1 MRKIITT
8 ILLCIV
14 LIACN
19 RNGSNSSAMMPPE
32 LDSILDK
39 YIAENPK
46 RKVFEIVFENR
57 NHKQFFTL
65 QSYSDIYD
73 SNYVDGCF
81 MKNGKIIIFWSI
93 NKSWKDCLLHIPQ
106 EELCFDSLGKYKDI
120 NKVDFDGCDVS
131 PNSLTYRILSVNKYK
146 KADESD
152 WSYPEPACDN
162 NVISSTALNKIVND
176 VINTIDS
183 PPITYLRFSNVNGDN
198 FVSIGY
204 DFVYNPETFSGMFYR
219 NGRIVV
225 VYSLDNIRNLDIID
239 KESLLPIQTISDYR
253 PLKRNF
259 PRFPEKKYR
268 IVSKEKMERIT
279 SDNSVW
285 MDIHRIR

>member
-1 MRKIITT
+1 MRKIIPTT
-8 ILLCIV
+8 LLCIV

-32 LDSILDK
+32 LDSILDE
-39 YIAENPK
+39 YIANNPK
-46 RKVFEIVFENR
+46 RNVFDIIFENR

-65 QSYSDIYD
+65 ESYPDFYD
-73 SNYVDGCF
+73 GNFVDGCF
-81 MKNGKIIIFWSI
+81 MKNGKIIIFWSV
-93 NKSWKDCLLHIPQ
+93 NKSWKDSLLHIPQ
-106 EELCFDSLGKYKDI
+106 EELCFDSLEKYEDV
-120 NKVDFDGCDVS
+120 NKGDVQFCGS

-152 WSYPEPACDN
+152 WSYPEPACDS
-162 NVISSTALNKIVND
+162 NVINSTALNKIVND

-239 KESLLPIQTISDYR
+239 RKSLLPIQTISDYR
-253 PLKRNF
+253 ALKRKF
-259 PRFPEKKYR
+259 PRFSEKKYR

-279 SDNSVW
+279 CDNSIW
-285 MDIHRIR
+285 IDI

>member
-1 MRKIITT
+1 MMRKIIPTT
-8 ILLCIV
+8 LLCIV

-19 RNGSNSSAMMPPE
+19 RNGSSFSAMMPPE

-46 RKVFEIVFENR
+46 RKVFDIIFENR

-65 QSYSDIYD
+65 ESYPDFYD
-73 SNYVDGCF
+73 GNFVDGCF
-81 MKNGKIIIFWSI
+81 MKNGKIIIFWSV
-93 NKSWKDCLLHIPQ
+93 NKSWKDSLLHIPQ
-106 EELCFDSLGKYKDI
+106 EELCFDSLEKYEDV
-120 NKVDFDGCDVS
+120 NKGDVQFCGS
-131 PNSLTYRILSVNKYK
+131 PNSLTYRILSKNKYK

-152 WSYPEPACDN
+152 WSYPESACDS
-162 NVISSTALNKIVND
+162 NVINSTALNKVVND

-239 KESLLPIQTISDYR
+239 RKSLLPIQTISDYR
-253 PLKRNF
+253 ALKRKF
-259 PRFPEKKYR
+259 PRFSEKKYR

-279 SDNSVW
+279 CDNSIW
-285 MDIHRIR
+285 IDI

>member
-1 MRKIITT
+1 MRKIIPTT
-8 ILLCIV
+8 LLCIV

-19 RNGSNSSAMMPPE
+19 RNGSNFSAMMPPE

-46 RKVFEIVFENR
+46 RNVFNMLFYNF
-57 NHKQFFTL
+57 NNKQFFTL
-65 QSYSDIYD
+65 QSSSDYYD

-81 MKNGKIIIFWSI
+81 MKNGKIIIFWSV
-93 NKSWKDCLLHIPQ
+93 NNSWKDSLLHIPQ
-106 EELCFDSLGKYKDI
+106 EELCFDSLEKYKDF
-120 NKVDFDGCDVS
+120 NKVGVDYDV
-131 PNSLTYRILSVNKYK
+131 PENSLTYRILSKNKYR
-146 KADESD
+146 KAEESD
-152 WSYPEPACDN
+152 WSYPEPACDS
-162 NVISSTALNKIVND
+162 NVISSSALNKIVND
-176 VINTIDS
+176 FINTNDS
-183 PPITYLRFSNVNGDN
+183 PIITYLRFSNVNGDN

-253 PLKRNF
+253 ALKRKF
-259 PRFPEKKYR
+259 PRFSEKKYR

-279 SDNSVW
+279 SDNSIW
-285 MDIHRIR
+285 IDI